1 MQPRPGVGPVSI
13 GLGAG
18 QPQGRAGLL
27 DGEPGED
34 AELHDLGRLRLRR
47 REPHQGLIEVQ
58 EVRFRGTFR
67 AVDLGE
73 VALKVAA
80 AVPAAT
86 LATRPLDQ
94 DAAHRL
100 GGGREEVAGVFP
112 GRGARS
118 SDQP

>member
-1 MQPRPGVGPVSI
+1 MQPGPGVGPVSI

-34 AELHDLGRLRLRR
+34 AKLHDLGRVRLRR
-47 REPHQGLIEVQ
+47 REPQQGLIEVQ

-73 VALKVAA
+73 VALKAAA
-80 AVPAAT
+80 AVPAGS
-86 LATRPLDQ
+86 LATRPLDA

-100 GGGREEVAGVFP
+100 GGGREEVASVLP
-112 GRGARS
+112 GRRARS
-118 SDQP
+118 AD